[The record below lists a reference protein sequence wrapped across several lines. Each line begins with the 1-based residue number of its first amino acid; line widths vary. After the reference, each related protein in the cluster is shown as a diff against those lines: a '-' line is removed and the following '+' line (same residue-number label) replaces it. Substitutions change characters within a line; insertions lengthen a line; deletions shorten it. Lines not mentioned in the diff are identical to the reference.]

1 MIFYMKHFKLFN
13 NENEYNSF
21 LISDDAISPNVS
33 LINDSE
39 TLMKYHVKQDL
50 PLKYTELEYI
60 ESSGSNYI
68 ELETLDKYIN
78 DTSSNARY
86 NLEIKTQL
94 IEIGYDNHIQA
105 CIVGCTNDKLMF
117 IRRSSTVLQFILLNQ
132 YSSILTKDL
141 CGNQYHYNILQ
152 IYDTHVISDDDTFKQ
167 YNTTGGINGSTL
179 FLFCSGLSIKRFSQA
194 KIYYFKFWQ
203 NNELVLDIVPVY
215 NNATKQ
221 QGVYDKI
228 LNKFYPILNYTE

>member
-1 MIFYMKHFKLFN
+1 MKHLKKFN

-33 LINDSE
+33 LIKNTNE
-39 TLMKYHVKQDL
+39 RLMKYHVKQDL
-50 PLKYTELEYI
+50 LLKYTELEYI
-60 ESSGSNYI
+60 ESTGSNYI
-68 ELETLDKYIN
+68 ELETLDKYVT

-86 NLEIKTQL
+86 NLEIKTQF
-94 IEIGYDNHIQA
+94 IEKGYDNHNQA
-105 CIVGCTNDKLMF
+105 CIVGCTSDKIMF
-117 IRRSSTVLQFILLNQ
+117 IRKSNTILQFRLFN
-132 YSSILTKDL
+132 SSVTASTTIFCDGQSINNTTI
-141 CGNQYHYNILQ
+141 QT
-152 IYDTHVISDDDTFKQ
+152 YDTHVLSDDEMLKQ
-167 YNTTGGINGSTL
+167 YGASGINENTL
-179 FLFCSGLSIKRFSQA
+179 FLFCSGLSIKRFAQA

-228 LNKFYPILNYTE
+228 LNKFYPILDYTE

>member
-1 MIFYMKHFKLFN
+1 MKYLKKFN
-13 NENEYNSF
+13 NENEYDSF

-33 LINDSE
+33 LINTSE
-39 TLMKYHVKQDL
+39 KLMKYHVKQDL

-68 ELETLDKYIN
+68 ELETLDKYVN

-86 NLEIKTQL
+86 NLEIKTQF
-94 IEIGYDNHIQA
+94 IEKGYDNHDQA
-105 CIVGCTNDKLMF
+105 CIVGCTNDTLMF
-117 IRRSSTVLQFILLNQ
+117 VRKNNQLLQFRLFNPKA
-132 YSSILTKDL
+132 SASTTNFFN
-141 CGNQYHYNILQ
+141 GSTYNNTTLQ
-152 IYDTHVISDDDTFKQ
+152 IYDTHVISDDDVFKQ
-167 YNTTGGINGSTL
+167 YNGHGINVSTL

-228 LNKFYPILNYTE
+228 LNKFYPILDYTE

>member
-1 MIFYMKHFKLFN
+1 MKHLKKFN
-13 NENEYNSF
+13 NENAYNSF
-21 LISDDAISPNVS
+21 LISDNAISPNVS
-33 LINDSE
+33 FIDDNT

-68 ELETLDKYIN
+68 ELETLDKYVN

-94 IEIGYDNHIQA
+94 IKRGYDNHNQA
-105 CIVGCTNDKLMF
+105 CVVGCTNDRVMF
-117 IRRSSTVLQFILLNQ
+117 VRKYSELLQFRLFNSNRSVSTEALFDGSQYNHTKLL
-132 YSSILTKDL
+132 
-141 CGNQYHYNILQ
+141 
-152 IYDTHVISDDDTFKQ
+152 IYDTHVISDDDPFKQ
-167 YNTTGGINGSTL
+167 YSAGGINESTL

-228 LNKFYPILNYTE
+228 LNKFYPILDYTE